1 MGSKMKALLVA
12 IALGLASPA
21 IAADMPVKASVYTP
35 PVAVQ
40 SWTGFYLSLE
50 GGWNL
55 GKFSPFCG
63 ATCGPEGT
71 TVNLDDNSAF
81 VGGSMRYLIQPGNGI
96 LVFGPEAGVQWW
108 GFKSQAELVPAGVET
123 PAVLLQQKIDWVAYL
138 GARVGLSPFE
148 RTLIY
153 VNGGAAWAHTKGALI
168 NLAAIDTSFSQGLM
182 GWYIGGG
189 LEFKIT
195 DTIVIGGEFRHYD
208 FGTVQSA
215 NPALSLALGGL
226 SDKLTTNQAMGR
238 VSFKLN

>member
-1 MGSKMKALLVA
+1 MKRLFGLLFALTFSTA
-12 IALGLASPA
+12 AF
-21 IAADMPVKASVYTP
+21 AADMPLKAAPYAP
-35 PVAVQ
+35 PAAW
-40 SWTGFYLSLE
+40 SWTGFYAGID
-50 GGWNL
+50 GGYNL

-63 ATCGPEGT
+63 ARCGPEGT

-81 VGGSMRYLIQPGNGI
+81 VGGSMRYLFQSGG
-96 LVFGPEAGVQWW
+96 LVIGPEAGVQWW

-123 PAVLLQQKIDWVAYL
+123 PAILLQQKIDWVAYL

-153 VNGGAAWAHTKGALI
+153 LDGGAAWAHAKGQMI

-189 LEFKIT
+189 LEFKLT
-195 DTIVIGGEFRHYD
+195 DTIVVGGEFRHYD

-226 SDKLTTNQAMGR
+226 TDKLTTDQAMGR
-238 VSFKLN
+238 ISFKLN